1 MEMQPI
7 TNLES
12 IKATPPKNSKLGDTQ
27 WHLDRVGFS
36 IPNGSN
42 LLDQLSDRCVPFLP
56 STKPDNFLFSALN
69 RLIFDRSKL

>member
-1 MEMQPI
+1 MEIQPI
-7 TNLES
+7 TNPES

-42 LLDQLSDRCVPFLP
+42 LLDQLSDRYVPFLP